1 MQSIQLYER
10 SSDLSDQHLYDVV
23 LCDGRVISSH
33 LLLSQCSPFWR
44 GVFGAPHLFSLE
56 LSTVPEPVI
65 ELYMRQVNTLA
76 CGRRDAKQFVKV
88 LDQFS
93 STLLYPHFDEY
104 LKFVTFLVD
113 DHALCIL
120 WAFLEKKALQ
130 NERAMYEH
138 FPFIWTLV
146 ECLFDVYAHSRT
158 LLETIIR
165 FLMVHARTQ
174 LSDNHRRFISEQSN
188 TIIDC
193 SFVDYVDWM
202 CLNNK
207 PKAIYTHTHI
217 GRSDIT
223 LFVDALNLL
232 GKPKLQSE
240 EAKRLRML
248 LAKPEYASI
257 RTHIQ
262 ELVFLAI
269 MAALS
274 YEKSE
279 ALLLYEQFN
288 FITTVQQ
295 Q

>member
-10 SSDLSDQHLYDVV
+10 SADLSDQHLYDVV
-23 LCDGRVISSH
+23 LCEGRVISSH

-44 GVFGAPHLFSLE
+44 GVFGAPNLFLLD

-88 LDQFS
+88 LEQYS
-93 STLLYPHFDEY
+93 TTLLYPHFDEY
-104 LKFVTFLVD
+104 LKFVTFLLD

-120 WAFLEKKALQ
+120 WTFLEKKALQ
-130 NERAMYEH
+130 SERAMYEQ

-146 ECLFDVYAHSRT
+146 ECLFDVYTHSRV

-188 TIIDC
+188 TLIDC

-202 CLNNK
+202 CLNNT

-217 GRSDIT
+217 ARSDIT
-223 LFVDALNLL
+223 LFVDALNVAQ
-232 GKPKLQSE
+232 KPKLKSE
-240 EAKRLRML
+240 EAKRLRAL
-248 LAKPEYASI
+248 LAKPEYAAI
-257 RTHIQ
+257 RSHIQ
-262 ELVFLAI
+262 ELVFIALMTALAF
-269 MAALS
+269 
-274 YEKSE
+274 EKSE
-279 ALLLYEQFN
+279 ALMLYEQFN
-288 FITTVQQ
+288 FITISQQ